1 MKGYFVL
8 LSIIALS
15 AASNTF
21 LRNMAGAISL
31 TVNSIKTD
39 GDVKC
44 TKTAADFV
52 ATMKINIKPSAAVST
67 GFDSRLTIASGSN
80 KVEYKVT
87 GQTFSDTNAVD
98 VSYDLDTTAT
108 PTTSIKAGVY
118 TFSKLV
124 DETSGGA
131 KVTFDTA
138 KAAVTYKFIEEYKVA
153 KTQSKTSQEVDSK
166 SDKAEEKQFVVDLD
180 EEFAG
185 SVFFYPNSTCT
196 QPISCTASK
205 KVVTCTPTTADMEN
219 DKEYEIYYQSGCEDA
234 AKAGIKVKFSASSFV
249 TFSKYAMVVLAL
261 FLF

>member
-21 LRNMAGAISL
+21 LRNMAGETSL

-87 GQTFSDTNAVD
+87 GQTLSDTSAVD
-98 VSYDLDTTAT
+98 VSYALDT
-108 PTTSIKAGVY
+108 PTSLIKTGVY
-118 TFSKLV
+118 TFSKFV

-219 DKEYEIYYQSGCEDA
+219 DKEYEIYYQAGCEDA

>member
-21 LRNMAGAISL
+21 LRNMAGETSL

-52 ATMKINIKPSAAVST
+52 ATMKINITPSAAVSP

-87 GQTFSDTNAVD
+87 GQTLSDTSAVD
-98 VSYDLDTTAT
+98 VSYALDT
-108 PTTSIKAGVY
+108 PTSSIKTGVY

-138 KAAVTYKFIEEYKVA
+138 KAAVTYKFVEEYKVA

-249 TFSKYAMVVLAL
+249 TFSKYAIVVLAL

>member
-21 LRNMAGAISL
+21 LRNMAEAISL

-52 ATMKINIKPSAAVST
+52 DTMKINITPAATVTS
-67 GFDSRLTIASGSN
+67 FDSRLTIASGSN
-80 KVEYKVT
+80 KVEYNVA
-87 GQTFSDTNAVD
+87 GQTFTNTSTVD

-131 KVTFDTA
+131 VVTFDTA

-219 DKEYEIYYQSGCEDA
+219 DKEYEIYYQAGCEDA

>member
-21 LRNMAGAISL
+21 LRNMAGETSL

-39 GDVKC
+39 GDVTC

-52 ATMKINIKPSAAVST
+52 ATMKINITPSAAVTS

-80 KVEYKVT
+80 KVEYNGT
-87 GQTFSDTNAVD
+87 GQTFADTSAAD
-98 VSYDLDTTAT
+98 VSYTLDTT
-108 PTTSIKAGVY
+108 TTSIKTGVY

-138 KAAVTYKFIEEYKVA
+138 KAAVTYKFVEEYKVA

-219 DKEYEIYYQSGCEDA
+219 DKEYEIYYQAGCEDA

>member
-21 LRNMAGAISL
+21 LRNMAGETSL

-52 ATMKINIKPSAAVST
+52 DTMKINITPSAAVST
-67 GFDSRLTIASGSN
+67 AFDSRLTIASGSN

-87 GQTFSDTNAVD
+87 GTTFADTSAAD
-98 VSYDLDTTAT
+98 VSYTLDTT
-108 PTTSIKAGVY
+108 TTSIKTGVY

-138 KAAVTYKFIEEYKVA
+138 KAAVTYKFVEEYKVA

>member
-21 LRNMAGAISL
+21 LRNMAEAISL

-52 ATMKINIKPSAAVST
+52 DTMKINITPAATVTS
-67 GFDSRLTIASGSN
+67 FDSRLTIASGSN

-87 GQTFSDTNAVD
+87 GQTLSDTSAVD
-98 VSYDLDTTAT
+98 VSYALDT
-108 PTTSIKAGVY
+108 PTSSIKTGVY

-138 KAAVTYKFIEEYKVA
+138 KAAVTYKFVEEYKVA

>member
-21 LRNMAGAISL
+21 LRNMAEAISL

-52 ATMKINIKPSAAVST
+52 DTMKINITPAATVTS
-67 GFDSRLTIASGSN
+67 FDSRLTIASGSN
-80 KVEYKVT
+80 KVEYNVA
-87 GQTFSDTNAVD
+87 GQTFTNTSTVD

-131 KVTFDTA
+131 VVTFDTA

-205 KVVTCTPTTADMEN
+205 KVVTCTATTADMEN
-219 DKEYEIYYQSGCEDA
+219 DKEYEIYYQAGCEDA

>member
-21 LRNMAGAISL
+21 LRNMAAISL

-52 ATMKINIKPSAAVST
+52 DTMKINITPSAAVST
-67 GFDSRLTIASGSN
+67 AFDSRLTIASGSN

-87 GQTFSDTNAVD
+87 GKTFADTTTVD
-98 VSYDLDTTAT
+98 VSYELDTTAT
-108 PTTSIKAGVY
+108 PTSSIKTGVY

-124 DETSGGA
+124 DETSAGA
-131 KVTFDTA
+131 VVTFDTA
-138 KAAVTYKFIEEYKVA
+138 KAAVTYKFVEEYKVA

>member
-21 LRNMAGAISL
+21 LRNMAGEISL

-52 ATMKINIKPSAAVST
+52 DTMKINITPSAAVST
-67 GFDSRLTIASGSN
+67 AFDSRLTIASGSN
-80 KVEYKVT
+80 KVEYKVA
-87 GQTFSDTNAVD
+87 GQTFADTTTAD
-98 VSYDLDTTAT
+98 VSYTLDTT
-108 PTTSIKAGVY
+108 TTSIKTGVY

-124 DETSGGA
+124 DETKGGA
-131 KVTFDTA
+131 VVTFDTA
-138 KAAVTYKFIEEYKVA
+138 KAAVTYKFVEEYKVA

>member
-21 LRNMAGAISL
+21 LRNMAAISL

-52 ATMKINIKPSAAVST
+52 DTMKINITPAAAVST
-67 GFDSRLTIASGSN
+67 AFDSRLTIASGSN

-87 GQTFSDTNAVD
+87 GQTFNDTSAVD
-98 VSYDLDTTAT
+98 VSYALDTTAT
-108 PTTSIKAGVY
+108 PTSSIKTGVY

>member
-21 LRNMAGAISL
+21 LRNMAEAISL

-52 ATMKINIKPSAAVST
+52 DTMKINITPAATVTS
-67 GFDSRLTIASGSN
+67 FDSRLTIASGSN
-80 KVEYKVT
+80 KVEYNVA
-87 GQTFSDTNAVD
+87 GQTFTNTSTVD

-131 KVTFDTA
+131 VVTFDTA

-166 SDKAEEKQFVVDLD
+166 SDNAEEKQFVVDLD

-219 DKEYEIYYQSGCEDA
+219 DKEYEIYYQAGCEDA

>member
-21 LRNMAGAISL
+21 LRNMAGETSL

-39 GDVKC
+39 GDVTC

-87 GQTFSDTNAVD
+87 GQTLSDTSAVD
-98 VSYDLDTTAT
+98 VSYALDT
-108 PTTSIKAGVY
+108 PTSSIKTGVY

>member
-21 LRNMAGAISL
+21 LRNMAAISL

-52 ATMKINIKPSAAVST
+52 DTMKINITPSAAVST
-67 GFDSRLTIASGSN
+67 AFDSRLTIASGSN

-87 GQTFSDTNAVD
+87 GQTFSDTSAVD

-219 DKEYEIYYQSGCEDA
+219 DKEYDIYYQSGCADA

>member
-21 LRNMAGAISL
+21 LRNMAGETSL

-39 GDVKC
+39 GDVTC

-87 GQTFSDTNAVD
+87 GQTLSDTSAVD
-98 VSYDLDTTAT
+98 VSYALDT
-108 PTTSIKAGVY
+108 PTSSIKTGVY

-138 KAAVTYKFIEEYKVA
+138 KAAVTYKFVEEYKVA

>member
-21 LRNMAGAISL
+21 LRNMAEAISL

-52 ATMKINIKPSAAVST
+52 DTMKINITPAATVTS
-67 GFDSRLTIASGSN
+67 FDSRLTIASGSN

-87 GQTFSDTNAVD
+87 GQTLSDTSAVD
-98 VSYDLDTTAT
+98 VSYALDT
-108 PTTSIKAGVY
+108 PTSSIKTGVY

-138 KAAVTYKFIEEYKVA
+138 IAAVTYKFIEEYKVA

-219 DKEYEIYYQSGCEDA
+219 DKEYEIYYQAGCEDA

>member
-21 LRNMAGAISL
+21 LRNMAGETSL

-39 GDVKC
+39 GDVTC

-80 KVEYKVT
+80 KVEYNVA
-87 GQTFSDTNAVD
+87 GQTFTNTSTVD

-219 DKEYEIYYQSGCEDA
+219 DKEYEIYYQAGCEDA

>member
-21 LRNMAGAISL
+21 LRNMAGETSL

-39 GDVKC
+39 GDVEC

-52 ATMKINIKPSAAVST
+52 DTMIINIKPSAEVST
-67 GFDSRLTIASGSN
+67 AFDSRLTIASGSN

-87 GQTFSDTNAVD
+87 GQAFTNTSAVD
-98 VSYDLDTTAT
+98 VSYALDTT
-108 PTTSIKAGVY
+108 TTSIKAGVY

-138 KAAVTYKFIEEYKVA
+138 KAAVTYKFVEEYKVA

>member
-21 LRNMAGAISL
+21 LRNMAGETSL

-39 GDVKC
+39 GDVTC

-87 GQTFSDTNAVD
+87 GQTFADTTTVD
-98 VSYDLDTTAT
+98 VSYALDTT
-108 PTTSIKAGVY
+108 TTSIKAGVY

-219 DKEYEIYYQSGCEDA
+219 DKEYEIYYQAGCEDA

>member
-21 LRNMAGAISL
+21 LRNMAGETSL

-52 ATMKINIKPSAAVST
+52 ATMKINITPSAAVSP

-87 GQTFSDTNAVD
+87 GQTLSDTSAVD
-98 VSYDLDTTAT
+98 VSYALDT
-108 PTTSIKAGVY
+108 PTSSIKTGVY

-138 KAAVTYKFIEEYKVA
+138 KAAVTYKFVEEYKVA

-219 DKEYEIYYQSGCEDA
+219 DKEYEIYYQAGCEDA

>member
-21 LRNMAGAISL
+21 LRNMAAISL

-52 ATMKINIKPSAAVST
+52 ATMKINITPSAAVTSP
-67 GFDSRLTIASGSN
+67 FDSRLTIASGSN
-80 KVEYKVT
+80 KVEYKVA
-87 GQTFSDTNAVD
+87 GKTFADTSAAD
-98 VSYDLDTTAT
+98 VSYTLDTT
-108 PTTSIKAGVY
+108 TTSIKTGVY

-138 KAAVTYKFIEEYKVA
+138 KAAVTYKFVEEYKVA

>member
-21 LRNMAGAISL
+21 LRNMAEAISL

-52 ATMKINIKPSAAVST
+52 DTMKINITPAATVTS
-67 GFDSRLTIASGSN
+67 FDSRLTIASGSN
-80 KVEYKVT
+80 KVEYNVA
-87 GQTFSDTNAVD
+87 GQTFTNTSTVD

-219 DKEYEIYYQSGCEDA
+219 DKEYEIYYQAGCEDA

>member
-21 LRNMAGAISL
+21 LRNMAGEISL

-52 ATMKINIKPSAAVST
+52 ATMKINITPAATVTS
-67 GFDSRLTIASGSN
+67 FDSRLTIASGSN
-80 KVEYKVT
+80 KVEYNVAGK
-87 GQTFSDTNAVD
+87 TFDDTTTVD
-98 VSYDLDTTAT
+98 VSYALDTTAT

-124 DETSGGA
+124 DETSKGA
-131 KVTFDTA
+131 VVTFDTA

-219 DKEYEIYYQSGCEDA
+219 DKEYEIYYQAGCEDA

>member
-21 LRNMAGAISL
+21 LRNMAGETSL

-52 ATMKINIKPSAAVST
+52 ATMKINITPSAAVSP

-87 GQTFSDTNAVD
+87 GQTLSDTSAVD
-98 VSYDLDTTAT
+98 VSYALDT
-108 PTTSIKAGVY
+108 PTSSIKTGVY

-138 KAAVTYKFIEEYKVA
+138 KAAVTYKFVEEYKVA

>member
-21 LRNMAGAISL
+21 LRNMAAISL

-52 ATMKINIKPSAAVST
+52 ATMKINITPSAAVST

-87 GQTFSDTNAVD
+87 GQTFSDTSAVD
-98 VSYDLDTTAT
+98 VSYALDTTAT
-108 PTTSIKAGVY
+108 PTSSIKTGVY

-138 KAAVTYKFIEEYKVA
+138 KAAVTYKFVEEYKVA

-219 DKEYEIYYQSGCEDA
+219 DKEYEIYYQAGCEDA

-249 TFSKYAMVVLAL
+249 TFSKYVMVVLAL

>member
-1 MKGYFVL
+1 MKGYLVL

-21 LRNMAGAISL
+21 LRNMAGEVKL
-31 TVNSIKTD
+31 TVNSITTD
-39 GDVKC
+39 ETKC
-44 TKTAADFV
+44 TKTAADFI
-52 ATMKINIKPSAAVST
+52 TPIKINLTPAASVDT
-67 GFDSRLTIASGSN
+67 FDSKLTLVSGSN
-80 KVEYKVT
+80 TVEYTVAGVT
-87 GQTFSDTNAVD
+87 NFAASTSAADI
-98 VSYDLDTTAT
+98 SYALGTAEDK
-108 PTTSIKAGVY
+108 IKPGVY
-118 TFSKLV
+118 TFSKLE
-124 DETSGGA
+124 DTTSGTA

-138 KAAVTYKFIEEYKVA
+138 KAAVTYKYIEEYKVA
-153 KTQSKTSQEVDSK
+153 TTQSKTTQEVDSK
-166 SDKAEEKQFVVDLD
+166 SDKAEEKQFIVDLA

-219 DKEYEIYYQSGCEDA
+219 DKEYDIYYQSGCEAA

>member
-52 ATMKINIKPSAAVST
+52 DTMKINITPSAAVTSP
-67 GFDSRLTIASGSN
+67 FDSRLTIASGSN

-87 GQTFSDTNAVD
+87 GQTLSDTSAVD
-98 VSYDLDTTAT
+98 VSYALDTT
-108 PTTSIKAGVY
+108 TTSIKAGVY

-138 KAAVTYKFIEEYKVA
+138 KAAVTYKFVEEYKVA

>member
-21 LRNMAGAISL
+21 LRNMAGETSL

-39 GDVKC
+39 GDVEC

-52 ATMKINIKPSAAVST
+52 DTMKINITPSAAVST
-67 GFDSRLTIASGSN
+67 AFDSRLTIASGSN

-87 GQTFSDTNAVD
+87 GKTFADTSAAD
-98 VSYDLDTTAT
+98 VSYTLDTT
-108 PTTSIKAGVY
+108 TTSIKTGVY

-124 DETSGGA
+124 DETSAGA
-131 KVTFDTA
+131 VVTFDTA
-138 KAAVTYKFIEEYKVA
+138 KAAVTYKFVEEYKVA

-219 DKEYEIYYQSGCEDA
+219 DKEYEIYYQAGCEDA

>member
-21 LRNMAGAISL
+21 LRNMAGEISL

-52 ATMKINIKPSAAVST
+52 DTMKINITPSAAVST
-67 GFDSRLTIASGSN
+67 AFDSRLTIASGSN

-87 GQTFSDTNAVD
+87 GKTFADTSAAD
-98 VSYDLDTTAT
+98 VSYTLDTT
-108 PTTSIKAGVY
+108 TTSIKTGVY

-124 DETSGGA
+124 DETKAGA
-131 KVTFDTA
+131 VVTFDTA
-138 KAAVTYKFIEEYKVA
+138 KAAVTYKFVEEYKVA

-219 DKEYEIYYQSGCEDA
+219 DKEYEIYYQAGCEDA

>member
-15 AASNTF
+15 AASKTF
-21 LRNMAGAISL
+21 LRNMDEAISL

-52 ATMKINIKPSAAVST
+52 DTMKINITPAATVTS
-67 GFDSRLTIASGSN
+67 FDSRLTIASGSN
-80 KVEYKVT
+80 KVEYNVA
-87 GQTFSDTNAVD
+87 GQTFTNTSTVD

-131 KVTFDTA
+131 VVTFDTA

-219 DKEYEIYYQSGCEDA
+219 DKEYEIYYQAGCEDA